1 MALRWKGVRKMMDR
15 DALLKQLGLAQ
26 RTPGGDFFTGL
37 GLFSVGVL
45 VGAGLGMLFA
55 PRRGEDMRALVGEAW
70 RKRDAGRLAGVGSE
84 IAAGVGMAP
93 GTSAGH

>member
-15 DALLKQLGLAQ
+15 DTLLRQLGLEQ
-26 RTPGGDFFTGL
+26 RTPGGDFFSGL
-37 GLFSVGVL
+37 GLFSIGVL

-70 RKRDAGRLAGVGSE
+70 RKRDAGKLAGVGSE
-84 IAAGVGMAP
+84 IASEVGMASGP
-93 GTSAGH
+93 SAGH

>member
-15 DALLKQLGLAQ
+15 DALLRQLGLEQ
-26 RTPGGDFFTGL
+26 RTPGGDFFTRL
-37 GLFSVGVL
+37 GLFSIGVL

-70 RKRDAGRLAGVGSE
+70 RKRDAGKLAGVGSE
-84 IAAGVGMAP
+84 IAAEVGMASGP
-93 GTSAGH
+93 SAGH